1 MMRRPVHR
9 CHAKRM
15 RRHIA
20 RRGIALIAALA
31 LMTVLGLLIV
41 GAVGSVVAAQR
52 SAELARVDAT
62 LDAAADYALG
72 TVLADPRGYG
82 LADLALGRAQ
92 SYSIPLVDAGPA
104 AVSATRLPGGVLWL
118 VAALASGGPDS
129 GRRTMSLVARFPPI
143 GLAPPAAIVARGG
156 VITTNA
162 VAFSVDTA
170 TDADCANRSP
180 SAEVVVAPGS
190 SASLGSG
197 QRVAV
202 SNAAGDSASY
212 LLTVAQLAA
221 LDSSAPGAV
230 VHVRGD
236 TTIAGG
242 AFEGVLIVDGSAAIT
257 GAFTL
262 SGLLVARDSVAAS
275 SGLSVRGAMMAFGS
289 SQVAMRL
296 AGGVI
301 EYSPCQIARVLRR
314 AVRPVPV
321 RGRAWG
327 ELF

>member
-143 GLAPPAAIVARGG
+143 GLAPPAAIIARG
-156 VITTNA
+156 
-162 VAFSVDTA
+162 
-170 TDADCANRSP
+170 
-180 SAEVVVAPGS
+180 EVVVAPGS

-262 SGLLVARDSVAAS
+262 SGLLVARDSVAVS

-289 SQVAMRL
+289 SQAAMRL